1 MDNIH
6 SSSCWRLPYWNK
18 KNEKIIF
25 LDSKDEVIRL
35 GDSRIAP
42 HKANISVNK
51 LIVILFLK
59 SGIARYLAFSAMIF
73 FMTSCV

>member
-1 MDNIH
+1 MSNMVLRDA
-6 SSSCWRLPYWNK
+6 SAS

-35 GDSRIAP
+35 GDSRLAP

-59 SGIARYLAFSAMIF
+59 SGFSRYLAFSAMIF
-73 FMTSCV
+73 AMVSCV